1 MVSRHNK
8 QSVNFALSKHTTKKL
23 QHLMINNNLALT
35 PSFDN
40 EAILEKL
47 KRVRQGSHYIVVYPD
62 LLTLRKIYSQYTRRQ
77 IEEKKEIVLILQ
89 HYETTEMVRYVLSE
103 LAKAEFSFDYRFS

>member
-1 MVSRHNK
+1 MVSRDNK
-8 QSVNFALSKHTTKKL
+8 QSVKFASSKHTTNKF
-23 QHLMINNNLALT
+23 QHLMINNNNNNSTNLALT

-40 EAILEKL
+40 EAVLEKL

-77 IEEKKEIVLILQ
+77 IEEKKKLFLFFRIMRPPRWSDTC
-89 HYETTEMVRYVLSE
+89 YPS
-103 LAKAEFSFDYRFS
+103 